1 MDRAGWE
8 TARPFSV
15 RCKMIGEGY
24 EIVFDAQAPK
34 GRRIVKIGQAETKA
48 ETQEVTPV
56 VFAKRGRPRK
66 GS

>member
-1 MDRAGWE
+1 
-8 TARPFSV
+8 
-15 RCKMIGEGY
+15 MIGEGY